1 MSTDVRQ
8 RTYDWDDPGPT
19 ALAGLDQDGLAVLRA
34 IGAGELPLPP
44 AVRTLGIEPL
54 GADPGR
60 VAFRLELG
68 EYHLNPFGIVH
79 GGVLAAMMDTAMGC
93 AVHSLLPAAV
103 GYVTGE
109 LNVRFLRPAL
119 LSGGPL
125 ALHRRRGARG
135 QDHHGRLGARRGR
148 RRACD
153 RARRSDVPGQEVVTW
168 RPRQSCRQV
177 VLDPCR
183 ADRPGTGR

>member
-8 RTYDWDDPGPT
+8 RTYDWDDPAPT
-19 ALAGLDQDGLAVLRA
+19 ALAGLDRDGLAVMRG

-44 AVRTLGIEPL
+44 AVRTLGIEPR

-60 VAFRLELG
+60 VDFRLELG

-125 ALHRRRGARG
+125 LCTGDVVHAGRTTMVASARVVDAGERVIALAGAT
-135 QDHHGRLGARRGR
+135 
-148 RRACD
+148 CMV
-153 RARRSDVPGQEVVTW
+153 RRS
-168 RPRQSCRQV
+168 
-177 VLDPCR
+177 
-183 ADRPGTGR
+183 